1 MTERL
6 STVQKCISTQKIY
19 RRDESHNTVLETY
32 YKIPKVKESSDGFF
46 RLLDT
51 TKTKVSESEDR
62 SIEINQIEL

>member
-1 MTERL
+1 M
-6 STVQKCISTQKIY
+6 
-19 RRDESHNTVLETY
+19 LETY